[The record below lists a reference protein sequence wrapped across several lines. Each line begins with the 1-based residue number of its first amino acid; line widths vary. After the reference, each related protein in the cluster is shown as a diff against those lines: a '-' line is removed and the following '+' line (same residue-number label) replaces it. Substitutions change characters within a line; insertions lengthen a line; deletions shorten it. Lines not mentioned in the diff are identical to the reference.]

1 MFEKE
6 GDGYPASFFYFSRKS
21 GGGAVPAGWR
31 GQKLPVEQAFQQEL
45 LDLLLAQPYTQKNP
59 VEQEEPMT
67 VS

>member
-1 MFEKE
+1 MTLKQQEMVGRF
-6 GDGYPASFFYFSRKS
+6 
-21 GGGAVPAGWR
+21 VH
-31 GQKLPVEQAFQQEL
+31 QKVEQAFQQEL